1 MGQSTYLVVAPRLT
15 GGQLLDRML
24 DVEGRLRG
32 LIRRVLSAERA
43 DWQISMVPESLRQQL
58 LDILATNASHWR
70 GWDEPDLLD
79 CATLAQF
86 IGILNVRWKWF
97 SAIFPDKLRLTAK
110 LEECREYRERLAHA
124 EPLSAND
131 KIKIFLLAD
140 ELTNM
145 IPGAQPTR
153 AVAPPRATFPLGL
166 NTRRVVWVDEHP
178 EWTRMER
185 RWFEELGADVTPVFS
200 DEEAVDESKLQGE
213 PHLVISDIV
222 PEEWEDDTHLAVR
235 FAAVDMQPPILYYVG
250 WVDRGKPMPP
260 GAVAMTGDPA
270 DLLREALVILKPA
283 H

>member
-15 GGQLLDRML
+15 GGQLLDRVL

-43 DWQISMVPESLRQQL
+43 DWQISIVPESLRQQL

-153 AVAPPRATFPLGL
+153 AIAPPRATFPLGL
-166 NTRRVVWVDEHP
+166 STRRVVWVDEHP